1 MILPIL
7 AVLFFFIPI
16 INIILY
22 YNDNELINPS
32 NFFFWFCWIISGLC
46 FYINDRQNK
55 TNYFTYFDIEES
67 DEKKSTVEK
76 VSEEITPEETSTE
89 EISTKGKTI
98 EEKLNELKSIYEKN
112 LIDESEFKLKK
123 QELINEI

>member
-1 MILPIL
+1 MIFSIL
-7 AVLFFFIPI
+7 AVLFFFIPL

-55 TNYFTYFDIEES
+55 TNYFTYFDIEDS
-67 DEKKSTVEK
+67 DERKSTVEK
-76 VSEEITPEETSTE
+76 VSGETTTE

-98 EEKLNELKSIYEKN
+98 DEKLNELKSIYEKN